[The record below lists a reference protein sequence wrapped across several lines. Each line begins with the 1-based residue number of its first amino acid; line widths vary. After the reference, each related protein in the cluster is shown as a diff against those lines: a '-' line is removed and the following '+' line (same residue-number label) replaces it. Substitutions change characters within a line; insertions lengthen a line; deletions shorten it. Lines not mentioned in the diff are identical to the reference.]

1 MQRWGCPQ
9 NAFYCIIIIDISAGN
24 QLYHWILIFCFQVE
38 TNKGNFEKQMSLC
51 FSNQK
56 LCKCFKYTEFR
67 ETDKCNARS
76 HFIRHQSPSRNTKS
90 EKTNS
95 QSVSHV
101 TLLQRQIL
109 FAGTLFVPPNDH
121 ILKNITFDLVA
132 GLCSGGA
139 GNKRGLISVLWCS
152 ILNRLSAALVY
163 GGPEALNLSN
173 SDQPWHTQGLLRP
186 S

>member
-1 MQRWGCPQ
+1 M
-9 NAFYCIIIIDISAGN
+9 
-24 QLYHWILIFCFQVE
+24 FQIYRV
-38 TNKGNFEKQMSLC
+38 
-51 FSNQK
+51 
-56 LCKCFKYTEFR
+56 R

-76 HFIRHQSPSRNTKS
+76 HFIHHECLSGNTKS
-90 EKTNS
+90 EKTDS

-121 ILKNITFDLVA
+121 ILKNITFDLIA
-132 GLCSGGA
+132 GLGSSGA

-152 ILNRLSAALVY
+152 ILNCLSAALVY

-173 SDQPWHTQGLLRP
+173 SDEP
-186 S
+186 